1 MTAIMDTP
9 VYRNPADG
17 ERMIAERVRHFQRK
31 YEMPEALGR
40 QSRFLTFD
48 RISKLAAE
56 HNLRVRIHRPT
67 FP

>member
-1 MTAIMDTP
+1 MTAIIDTP
-9 VYRNPADG
+9 VYENPADG

-40 QSRFLTFD
+40 QPRFLISEG
-48 RISKLAAE
+48 ISKLAAE